1 MGSDATGGDEGAG
14 AVDGLDEGAGVAV
27 EVGAVVAVRVG
38 AGVAEDAGIGVP
50 VQPASSATRAIR
62 GTTAERRIPE
72 CYFTVITDC
81 ALVAV
86 SHIVIRQTS
95 EPASST
101 RAISMMRGLGHSSP
115 ERSAAV

>member
-72 CYFTVITDC
+72 CYATVLAI
-81 ALVAV
+81 
-86 SHIVIRQTS
+86 HVIGARATES
-95 EPASST
+95 EIPHGIQ
-101 RAISMMRGLGHSSP
+101 RLR
-115 ERSAAV
+115 RV